1 MVHKILDILMAL
13 TLIFVS
19 FTIISI
25 FLVIH
30 IIELIIKWGKQCR
43 DYFMGK

>member
-1 MVHKILDILMAL
+1 MVNKIFDIFLAL
-13 TLIFVS
+13 VLIIVSTIVIFVY
-19 FTIISI
+19 
-25 FLVIH
+25 LAIH